1 MTVDVSL
8 IKELRDQTQAG
19 VADCRAALEEA
30 KGDIKQAKEILR
42 KKGFERAAK
51 KGDRATNAG
60 LIEAYVHGG
69 RVASL
74 VEIMCETDFVART
87 DEFKT
92 LAHEVAMQVAS
103 MNPKDAEELLKQEY
117 IRDSSK
123 TIEMLLKETIAKL
136 GENIVLGR
144 ITRLELGRE

>member
-1 MTVDVSL
+1 MAIDVSF
-8 IKELRDQTQAG
+8 IKQLREETQAG

-30 KGDIKQAKEILR
+30 KGDLKQAKEILK

-60 LIEAYVHGG
+60 LIESYVHGG

-74 VEIMCETDFVART
+74 VEILCETDFVART

-103 MNPKDAEELLKQEY
+103 MNQKDAEELLKQEY

>member
-1 MTVDVSL
+1 MAIDVSF
-8 IKELRDQTQAG
+8 IKQLREETQAG

-30 KGDIKQAKEILR
+30 KGDLKQAKEILK

-60 LIEAYVHGG
+60 LIESYVHGG

-74 VEIMCETDFVART
+74 VEILCETDFVART

>member
-1 MTVDVSL
+1 MAIDVSL
-8 IKELRDQTQAG
+8 IKQLREETQAG

-30 KGDIKQAKEILR
+30 KGDLKQAKEILK

-60 LIEAYVHGG
+60 LIESYVHGG

-74 VEIMCETDFVART
+74 VEILCETDFVART

>member
-1 MTVDVSL
+1 MAIDVSL
-8 IKELRDQTQAG
+8 IKQLREETQAG

-30 KGDIKQAKEILR
+30 KGDLKQAKEILK

-74 VEIMCETDFVART
+74 VEVMCETDFVART

>member
-1 MTVDVSL
+1 MAIDVSL
-8 IKELRDQTQAG
+8 IKQLREETQAG

-30 KGDIKQAKEILR
+30 KGDIKQAKENLR

-51 KGDRATNAG
+51 KGDRVTNAG

-103 MNPKDAEELLKQEY
+103 MNPKDAEELSKQEY